1 MKKCPFTLSL
11 SFPAESFQTFASL
24 KTETFRKFGKCMEAV
39 RSVSGEEGEATSASG
54 EDHERAK
61 ILKSSKFAFS
71 ASTLVELK

>member
-1 MKKCPFTLSL
+1 
-11 SFPAESFQTFASL
+11 
-24 KTETFRKFGKCMEAV
+24 MEAV